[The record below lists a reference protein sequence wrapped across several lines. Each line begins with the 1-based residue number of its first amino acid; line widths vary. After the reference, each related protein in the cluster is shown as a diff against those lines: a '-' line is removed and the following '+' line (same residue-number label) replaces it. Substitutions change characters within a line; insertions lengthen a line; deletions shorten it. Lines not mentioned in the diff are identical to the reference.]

1 MNMGRPRAFD
11 ADKALDKALKVF
23 LAKGYEGASL
33 GDLTKAM
40 GINPP
45 SLYAAFGNKQTLFLK
60 AVDRYVEEPAQARRD
75 ALAAPTAREAV
86 ERLLRLSADLPTRTR
101 NAPGCLLVHGALAC
115 GEGAEPVRRELA
127 LRRAA
132 GEAEL
137 RERLEIAKADGD
149 LPADAEPAA
158 LARYLSTLIQGMAV
172 QAQGGATRKEL
183 LEVVDMALKSWPG
196 ATRARLAQPR

>member
-196 ATRARLAQPR
+196 ATRTRLAQPR